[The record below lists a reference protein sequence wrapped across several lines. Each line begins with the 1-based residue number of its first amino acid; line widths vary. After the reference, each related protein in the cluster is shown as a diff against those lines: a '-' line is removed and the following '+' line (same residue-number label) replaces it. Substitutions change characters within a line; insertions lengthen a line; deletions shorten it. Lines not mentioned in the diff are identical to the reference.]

1 MPVDNVD
8 HEESHED
15 DEKSKYPGDAHI
27 TTTKRETLIFNIW
40 MFSKFEAE
48 PSAFGNL
55 LVFGLGAVYWFC
67 QKIGE

>member
-27 TTTKRETLIFNIW
+27 TTTKRETFLY
-40 MFSKFEAE
+40 
-48 PSAFGNL
+48 L
-55 LVFGLGAVYWFC
+55 DVFKV
-67 QKIGE
+67 